1 MNNIIETLNRRYAT
15 KQFDTDQ
22 TLSDEQIY
30 ILTESMRLAP
40 SSFGLQPWKFI
51 VISDP
56 KLKAQLKAHS
66 YGQDKVTQAS
76 HLIVLCAADDTTESD
91 VQCYIDSI
99 VHATH
104 VDLSQL
110 EWYQNAMN
118 MSLESM
124 SQESRKHRAENQVYI
139 ALWFLLMAAAE
150 IEVDACPMEWFDRQ
164 AYDKLLHLKW
174 TGYHSTV
181 IAALGFRSSD
191 DTTATVVKVR
201 YDVDEVIKYIN

>member
-15 KQFDTDQ
+15 KQFDTAQ
-22 TLSDEQIY
+22 TLSDKQVH

-40 SSFGLQPWKFI
+40 SSFGLQPWKFV

-56 KLKAQLKAHS
+56 QLKAQLKTHS

-91 VQCYIDSI
+91 VQRYIDSI
-99 VHATH
+99 VSTTHA
-104 VDLSQL
+104 DPSQL
-110 EWYQNAMN
+110 EWYQNMMN

-139 ALWFLLMAAAE
+139 ALWFLLMTAAE
-150 IEVDACPMEWFDRQ
+150 MKIDTCPMEWFDRQ
-164 AYDKLLHLKW
+164 AYDKLLHLEW

-181 IAALGFRSSD
+181 IVAVGLRSPD
-191 DTTATVVKVR
+191 DATAMAVKVR
-201 YDVDEVIKYIN
+201 YDADQVIQYIS